1 MSTHR
6 TGQVEASE
14 EFAATAARVVKRAG
28 LEKTV
33 EFFVGKGE
41 DQVVNVAN
49 AVRGKADLVFLDH
62 CKECYAP
69 DLRRLERAGLVGVGT
84 VVVADNVVYP
94 GAPGYLSLIHI

>member
-49 AVRGKADLVFLDH
+49 AVRGKELDVRA
-62 CKECYAP
+62 ESVVVGVA
-69 DLRRLERAGLVGVGT
+69 LRRVPEIHGV
-84 VVVADNVVYP
+84 VPNVEP
-94 GAPGYLSLIHI
+94 RRRPR